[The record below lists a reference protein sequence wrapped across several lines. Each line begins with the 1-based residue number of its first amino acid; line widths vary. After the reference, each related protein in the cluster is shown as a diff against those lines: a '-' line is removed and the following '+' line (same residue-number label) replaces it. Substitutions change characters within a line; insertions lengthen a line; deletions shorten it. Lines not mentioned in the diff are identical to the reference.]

1 MKNKKSEVLFTLC
14 LTSFLVPYM
23 GSSLNLA
30 LPEIALAFDLDAKK
44 LGWIN
49 SVFLITAAVCQVPF
63 AKMADL
69 IGRKRMFLCGVM
81 LFGIFSVACAFSW
94 DFVSLIV
101 FRVFSGLGGA
111 MIFGTNLAIL
121 SATFEHNERGKA
133 MGTLSSIVYLA
144 LAVGP
149 FFGGIS
155 THYLGWQSV
164 FYIPGTILIAQAFS
178 IPVFIKEEWIEQS
191 GKRFDKRGSLL
202 YGIALFCLV
211 FGFSELPGLEAMVLV
226 FAGILLLFFFYNY
239 EKNKNEPVFQVRLF
253 ESNRVFTLA
262 SLAAFFS
269 YAAVTAVF
277 FMSSLY
283 LQFLRGFDA
292 RTAGLILISSAVV
305 QSIAAFYAGR
315 LADKFEPSKIAMLG
329 MGLSVIGLSGLI
341 FTGMETS
348 IFVIIAMLFFLGLGS
363 GLFSSPNT
371 KVIMGSIKR
380 KHISQATATVGTMR
394 LTGQAFSMGIAMMSV
409 SLFVGD
415 SQITADKFENFM
427 QSWKLTFAIC
437 AALCI
442 AGIYASSVN
451 SIARNRSP
459 KEKKD

>member
-1 MKNKKSEVLFTLC
+1 MANKKTAVLFTLC

-30 LPEIALAFDLDAKK
+30 LPEIAMAFGLDAKK
-44 LGWIN
+44 IGWIN

-69 IGRKRMFLCGVM
+69 VGRKRMFLCGVA
-81 LFGIFSVACAFSW
+81 LFGGFSVVCAFSW
-94 DFVSLIV
+94 NFVSLII
-101 FRVFSGLGGA
+101 FRIFSGLGGA

-133 MGTLSSIVYLA
+133 MGIVSSVVYLA

-155 THYLGWQSV
+155 THYLGWESV
-164 FYIPGTILIAQAFS
+164 FYIPGIILIAQAFS
-178 IPVFIKEEWIEQS
+178 VPVFIKEEWTEQS
-191 GKRFDKRGSLL
+191 GKHFDKRGSLL
-202 YGIALFCLV
+202 YGIALFCLI
-211 FGFSELPGLEAMVLV
+211 FGFSELPNLEAVVLV
-226 FAGILLLFFFYNY
+226 FAGILLLVFFYNY

-277 FMSSLY
+277 FMASLY
-283 LQFLRGFDA
+283 LQFVRGFDA
-292 RTAGLILISSAVV
+292 RDAGLILISSAVL
-305 QSIAAFYAGR
+305 QSIAALYAGR

-329 MGLSVIGLSGLI
+329 MGLSAIGLSGLI
-341 FTGMETS
+341 FTGIETS
-348 IFVIIAMLFFLGLGS
+348 IFFIIAMLLFLGLGS

-371 KVIMGSIKR
+371 KVIMGSVKR
-380 KHISQATATVGTMR
+380 KRIGQATATVGTMR

-409 SLFVGD
+409 SIFVGD
-415 SQITADKFENFM
+415 SQITPEKFESFIY
-427 QSWKLTFAIC
+427 SLRFTFIIC
-437 AALCI
+437 AVLCI
-442 AGIYASSVN
+442 VGVYASSVN
-451 SIARNRSP
+451 A
-459 KEKKD
+459 KKSFLS